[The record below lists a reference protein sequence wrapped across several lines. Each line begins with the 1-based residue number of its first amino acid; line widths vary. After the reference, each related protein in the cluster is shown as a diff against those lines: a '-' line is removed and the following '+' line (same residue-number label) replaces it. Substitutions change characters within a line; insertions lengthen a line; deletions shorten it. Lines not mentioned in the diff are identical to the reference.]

1 MPPFP
6 DVNLRHTR
14 PGVAR
19 DQGAAP
25 ASCPTGFQLLSSEL
39 LSKIMFWQTMIETPR
54 SQGPPSITEKG
65 WDPSDE
71 DTGQLTSKPS

>member
-6 DVNLRHTR
+6 DANLRHTR

-19 DQGAAP
+19 DQGGAP

-39 LSKIMFWQTMIETPR
+39 LSKIMFWQTMTETPR
-54 SQGPPSITEKG
+54 SQERPNHHREKG
-65 WDPSDE
+65 GIQP
-71 DTGQLTSKPS
+71 TKARTS